1 MTLNTTASSADMQL
15 LNIMG
20 EIVYNNSVSVNNGS
34 IIESIQLNDNVPSG
48 MYIVKVVVDGTE
60 YTKQLVLQK

>member
-1 MTLNTTASSADMQL
+1 MQL